1 VRAIFVPLLRV
12 ALRPSDEHRS
22 QLPVG
27 HMPREADDIK
37 IYHACHVTEA
47 LAKLDIII
55 GGAYLQEVLDG
66 VYFIGIRVHRYG
78 AVGRC

>member
-1 VRAIFVPLLRV
+1 
-12 ALRPSDEHRS
+12 
-22 QLPVG
+22 
-27 HMPREADDIK
+27 MPREADDIK

-47 LAKLDIII
+47 LAKLDIIL